1 MRDAILLYPRNTP
14 YIVQG
19 DYDDA
24 VTIATYSYVSIFNE
38 NRIYKIR
45 HIESK
50 YLAE

>member
-1 MRDAILLYPRNTP
+1 MLVKNINS